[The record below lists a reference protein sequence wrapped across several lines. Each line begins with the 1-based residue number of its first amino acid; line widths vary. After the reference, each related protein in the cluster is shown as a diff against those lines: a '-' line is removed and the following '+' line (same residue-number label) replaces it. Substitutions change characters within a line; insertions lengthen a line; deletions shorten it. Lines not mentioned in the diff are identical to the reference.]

1 MRYAGDF
8 IFWLFLV
15 GILVILIRDQGNA
28 VALMK
33 GTVGAGLD
41 LTSGIA
47 NLGGPA
53 PSSYQ
58 SA

>member
-1 MRYAGDF
+1 MKYAWD
-8 IFWLFLV
+8 IVVYAFLIGV
-15 GILVILIRDQGNA
+15 LVILIRDQGNA

-33 GTVGAGLD
+33 GGVQSTVD
-41 LTSGIA
+41 LSTGIA

-58 SA
+58 AA